1 MRKFFF
7 YVFLGGLG
15 LFSATSVALEY
26 YPLQIVF
33 VRPATHTPVV
43 LATGTPD
50 ELAKLIFTIVE
61 PPKNGVLLGFPP
73 ELVYIPAE
81 GFTGTDWITF
91 LMQASDGTILDYGT
105 VQLRVLGPMEM
116 LAPSLRS
123 EGSLTFSGP
132 TFAVDSYRFDFGF
145 YGRFTY
151 LDTQAHATWDQTGF
165 SSFRTIA
172 RIELEGDWPS
182 PWRLPITSTLTFSPA
197 TLSLTSWT
205 VDARTLILGWNLSY
219 YFYYSGANPQTD
231 SYATFT
237 AQGSIDRYTLT
248 SRTKF
253 ATLTPTFAEW
263 TLNLSGPW
271 PFCDCPIKWEL
282 EFMQRKLGFD
292 HLGFTLKDIAL
303 PCPMCQ
309 VLQIYLDV
317 RITFTTEM
325 KKVEPSLRLWSGLLC
340 ARPLIN
346 LLSPEEGF
354 GISGLEVYGVEIR
367 CDLPR
372 GYKTRFATSFDPA
385 KDADITGYFHFFEVI
400 QLEGPVVPCCGAPG
414 WWQLSLYFQRTGG
427 QLFGLGMTDIVLYFP
442 ISREVLLNVRLKTGL
457 VDLDNP
463 TKTWILAWGWKALF

>member
-1 MRKFFF
+1 MRKFFLC
-7 YVFLGGLG
+7 VLLSS
-15 LFSATSVALEY
+15 LLCSLTAAALEY

-33 VRPATHTPVV
+33 VRPATPTPVV

-50 ELAKLIFTIVE
+50 ELAKLIFAIVE

-91 LMQASDGTILDYGT
+91 LVQATDGTLFDYGT

-132 TFAVDSYRFDFGF
+132 TFALDSYRFDFGF
-145 YGRFTY
+145 YGRFAY
-151 LDTQAHATWDQTGF
+151 LDAQAHATWDQTGF
-165 SSFRTIA
+165 SSFRTLA
-172 RIELEGDWPS
+172 RVELEGDWPS
-182 PWRLPITSTLTFSPA
+182 VWRLPITSTLTFNPS

-237 AQGSIDRYTLT
+237 VQGSIDRYTLT

-253 ATLTPTFAEW
+253 ATLSPTFAEW

-282 EFMQRKLGFD
+282 EFMQTKLGFD
-292 HLGFTLKDIAL
+292 RLGFTIKDIPL
-303 PCPMCQ
+303 PCPICQ
-309 VLQIYLDV
+309 ALQVYLDV
-317 RITFTTEM
+317 RVTFTTEA
-325 KKVEPSLRLWSGLLC
+325 KEVAPSLRLWSGFVCL
-340 ARPLIN
+340 RPLVS
-346 LLSPEEGF
+346 LLSPNGGF
-354 GISGLEVYGVEIR
+354 GISGLEVYGMEIR
-367 CDLPR
+367 CDLPS
-372 GYKTRFATSFDPA
+372 GYKARFATSFNPDRDSA
-385 KDADITGYFHFFEVI
+385 VTGYADFFEVI
-400 QLEGPVVPCCGAPG
+400 QLEGPVIPCCGAPG
-414 WWQLSLYFQRTGG
+414 WWQYSFYFERNPGR
-427 QLFGLGMTDIVLYFP
+427 LFGISMFDANMYIP
-442 ISREVLLNVRLKTGL
+442 ISREVIAQVRLQAGKIPS
-457 VDLDNP
+457 DP
-463 TKTWILAWGWKALF
+463 TKTWVLTLGWRGLF